1 MPFLLMYWKQLAI
14 VGAIVIVLPVTFYKG
29 YESGKAH
36 VQAEWNQQQ
45 VVDAQAV
52 AIADNKTATQ
62 VINAQKVTQN
72 ENTKLKQDI
81 SVNTDYYSHHTVSG
95 VAYGVFKPIGETSN
109 CQMPP
114 QDAIITKQLDNETA
128 NAVSRSDYEK
138 LANDCLATTIQLDNA
153 QEWAQEQIKLD
164 AE

>member
-36 VQAEWNQQQ
+36 VQALWNQQQ

-52 AIADNKTATQ
+52 AIADNKTATK

-95 VAYGVFKPIGETSN
+95 TSYGVFKPIGEASSSQVSTIPSSTEQSN
-109 CQMPP
+109 
-114 QDAIITKQLDNETA
+114 DNTT
-128 NAVSRSDYEK
+128 NAVSRTDYEK
-138 LANDCLATTIQLDNA
+138 LANDCLATTLQLDNA
-153 QEWAQEQIKLD
+153 QEWAAEQVKVD

>member
-14 VGAIVIVLPVTFYKG
+14 IGAIVIILPVTFYKG
-29 YESGKAH
+29 YESGKAKI
-36 VQAEWNQQQ
+36 QAEWNQQQ

-72 ENTKLKQDI
+72 ENIKLKQN
-81 SVNTDYYSHHTVSG
+81 NTQYNDYYSHHIVPRTS
-95 VAYGVFKPIGETSN
+95 YGVFKPNTEACDSKMSTIPDTPTQSN
-109 CQMPP
+109 
-114 QDAIITKQLDNETA
+114 DNTA
-128 NAVSRSDYEK
+128 NAVSRADYEK

-153 QEWAQEQIKLD
+153 QEWAAEQVKVD

>member
-14 VGAIVIVLPVTFYKG
+14 VGAIIIILPITYYKG
-29 YESGKAH
+29 FEAGKDK

-45 VVDAQAV
+45 VLDAQAV

-62 VINAQKVTQN
+62 VINAQKVTQD

-95 VAYGVFKPIGETSN
+95 VTYRMCKPVTETSSSQVSTIPSSTEQSN
-109 CQMPP
+109 
-114 QDAIITKQLDNETA
+114 DNTT
-128 NAVSRSDYEK
+128 NAVSRTDYEK

-153 QEWAQEQIKLD
+153 QEWAAEQVKVD

>member
-14 VGAIVIVLPVTFYKG
+14 VGAIVIILPITYFKG
-29 YESGKAH
+29 YESGKAKI
-36 VQAEWNQQQ
+36 QAEWNQQQ

-62 VINAQKVTQN
+62 VINAQKVTQD

-95 VAYGVFKPIGETSN
+95 VTYGVFKPVTEASSSQVSTIPSSTEQSN
-109 CQMPP
+109 
-114 QDAIITKQLDNETA
+114 DNTT
-128 NAVSRSDYEK
+128 NAVSRTDYEK
-138 LANDCLATTIQLDNA
+138 LANDCLATTLQLDNA
-153 QEWAQEQIKLD
+153 QEWAAEQVKVD

>member
-1 MPFLLMYWKQLAI
+1 MYWKQLAI

-36 VQAEWNQQQ
+36 VQALWNQQQ
-45 VVDAQAV
+45 VADAQAV

-62 VINAQKVTQN
+62 VINAEKVTQN
-72 ENTKLKQDI
+72 ENIKLKQN
-81 SVNTDYYSHHTVSG
+81 NTQYNDYYSRHAIAGTS
-95 VAYGVFKPIGETSN
+95 YGVFKPITEASSSQVSAISDTTEQSN
-109 CQMPP
+109 
-114 QDAIITKQLDNETA
+114 NETA
-128 NAVSRSDYEK
+128 NAVSRTDYEK

-153 QEWAQEQIKLD
+153 QEWAAEQVKVD

>member
-14 VGAIVIVLPVTFYKG
+14 VGAIVIILPITYFKG
-29 YESGKAH
+29 YESGKAKI
-36 VQAEWNQQQ
+36 QAEWNQQQ

-62 VINAQKVTQN
+62 VINAQKVTQD

-95 VAYGVFKPIGETSN
+95 VTYRMCKPVTEASSSQVSTIPSSTEQSN
-109 CQMPP
+109 
-114 QDAIITKQLDNETA
+114 DNTT
-128 NAVSRSDYEK
+128 NAVSRTDYEK
-138 LANDCLATTIQLDNA
+138 LANDCLATTLQLDNA
-153 QEWAQEQIKLD
+153 QEWAAEQVKVD

>member
-1 MPFLLMYWKQLAI
+1 MTLLLMYWKQLAI
-14 VGAIVIVLPVTFYKG
+14 VGEIVIVLPVTFYKG

-52 AIADNKTATQ
+52 AIADNKTATK
-62 VINAQKVTQN
+62 VINAQKVTQD

-95 VAYGVFKPIGETSN
+95 TSYGVFKPIGEASSSQVSTISDTTEQPN
-109 CQMPP
+109 
-114 QDAIITKQLDNETA
+114 NETA
-128 NAVSRSDYEK
+128 NAVSRTDYEK

-153 QEWAQEQIKLD
+153 QEWAAEQVKVD

>member
-14 VGAIVIVLPVTFYKG
+14 VGAIVIILPITYFKG
-29 YESGKAH
+29 YESGKAKI
-36 VQAEWNQQQ
+36 QAEWNQQQ

-62 VINAQKVTQN
+62 VINAQKVTQD

-95 VAYGVFKPIGETSN
+95 TSYGVFKPV
-109 CQMPP
+109 
-114 QDAIITKQLDNETA
+114 TKASSSQVSTISTTTEQPNNETA
-128 NAVSRSDYEK
+128 NAVSRTDYEK
-138 LANDCLATTIQLDNA
+138 LANDCLATTLQLDNA
-153 QEWAQEQIKLD
+153 QEWAAEQVKVD

>member
-36 VQAEWNQQQ
+36 VQALWNQQQ

-52 AIADNKTATQ
+52 AIADNKTSTQ
-62 VINAQKVTQN
+62 DIKAQKVTQN
-72 ENTKLKQDI
+72 ENTKLNQDI
-81 SVNTDYYSHHTVSG
+81 SVNTDYSSHHTVSG
-95 VAYGVFKPIGETSN
+95 TSYGVFKPVTEASSSQVSTISTTTEQSN
-109 CQMPP
+109 
-114 QDAIITKQLDNETA
+114 DNTA
-128 NAVSRSDYEK
+128 NAVSRTDYEK

-153 QEWAQEQIKLD
+153 QEWATEQDKVD

>member
-14 VGAIVIVLPVTFYKG
+14 VGAIVIILPITYFKG
-29 YESGKAH
+29 YESGKAKI
-36 VQAEWNQQQ
+36 QAKWNQQQ
-45 VVDAQAV
+45 VLDAQAV

-62 VINAQKVTQN
+62 VINAQKVTQD

-95 VAYGVFKPIGETSN
+95 VTYGMCKPVTETSSSEVSTISTIAEQPN
-109 CQMPP
+109 
-114 QDAIITKQLDNETA
+114 NETA
-128 NAVSRSDYEK
+128 NAVSRSDFDK
-138 LANDCLATTIQLDNA
+138 LANDCLATTLQLDNA
-153 QEWAQEQIKLD
+153 QTWAAEQVKVD

>member
-1 MPFLLMYWKQLAI
+1 MYWKQLAI

-36 VQAEWNQQQ
+36 LQALWNQQQ
-45 VVDAQAV
+45 VLDAQAV
-52 AIADNKTATQ
+52 AIADNKTTTQ

-95 VAYGVFKPIGETSN
+95 TSYGVFKPIGEASSSQVSTISSSTEQSN
-109 CQMPP
+109 
-114 QDAIITKQLDNETA
+114 DNTT
-128 NAVSRSDYEK
+128 NAVSRTDYEK
-138 LANDCLATTIQLDNA
+138 LANDCLATTLQLDNA
-153 QEWAQEQIKLD
+153 QEWAAEQVKVD

>member
-1 MPFLLMYWKQLAI
+1 MYWKQLAI

-29 YESGKAH
+29 YESGKSH
-36 VQAEWNQQQ
+36 VQALWNQQR

-52 AIADNKTATQ
+52 AIADNKTTTQ

-72 ENTKLKQDI
+72 ENTKLKQDT

-95 VAYGVFKPIGETSN
+95 VTYGVFKPVTEASSSQVSTIPSSTEQSN
-109 CQMPP
+109 
-114 QDAIITKQLDNETA
+114 DNTT
-128 NAVSRSDYEK
+128 NAVSRTDYEK
-138 LANDCLATTIQLDNA
+138 LANDCLATTLQLDNA
-153 QEWAQEQIKLD
+153 QEWAAEQVKVD

>member
-14 VGAIVIVLPVTFYKG
+14 VGAIVIILPITYFKG
-29 YESGKAH
+29 YESGKAKI
-36 VQAEWNQQQ
+36 QEEWTQQQ
-45 VVDAQAV
+45 VLDAQAV

-62 VINAQKVTQN
+62 VINAQKVTQD

-95 VAYGVFKPIGETSN
+95 TSYGVFKPIGEASSS
-109 CQMPP
+109 QMS
-114 QDAIITKQLDNETA
+114 AISTTTEQPNNETV

-138 LANDCLATTIQLDNA
+138 LANDCLATTLQLDNA
-153 QEWAQEQIKLD
+153 QEWAKQQVEVN

>member
-62 VINAQKVTQN
+62 VINAEKVTQN
-72 ENTKLKQDI
+72 DNTKFKQDI

-95 VAYGVFKPIGETSN
+95 TSYGMFKPVTETSSSQVSTIPSSTEQPN
-109 CQMPP
+109 
-114 QDAIITKQLDNETA
+114 NETA
-128 NAVSRSDYEK
+128 NAVSRTDYEK
-138 LANDCLATTIQLDNA
+138 LANDCLATTLQLDNA
-153 QEWAQEQIKLD
+153 QEWAAEQVKVD

>member
-1 MPFLLMYWKQLAI
+1 MYWKQLAI
-14 VGAIVIVLPVTFYKG
+14 VGAIVIILPITYFKG
-29 YESGKAH
+29 YESGKAKI
-36 VQAEWNQQQ
+36 QAEWNQQQ

-62 VINAQKVTQN
+62 VINAQKVTQD

-95 VAYGVFKPIGETSN
+95 TSYRMCKPVTEASSSQVSTIPSSTEQSN
-109 CQMPP
+109 
-114 QDAIITKQLDNETA
+114 DNST
-128 NAVSRSDYEK
+128 NAVSRTDYEK
-138 LANDCLATTIQLDNA
+138 LANDCLATTLQLDNA
-153 QEWAQEQIKLD
+153 QEWAAEQVKVD

>member
-95 VAYGVFKPIGETSN
+95 VAYGVFKPIGETSSS
-109 CQMPP
+109 QVSTIPSSTEQP
-114 QDAIITKQLDNETA
+114 DNETA
-128 NAVSRSDYEK
+128 NAVSRTDYEK
-138 LANDCLATTIQLDNA
+138 LANDCLATTLQLDNA
-153 QEWAQEQIKLD
+153 QEWAAEQVKVD

>member
-14 VGAIVIVLPVTFYKG
+14 IGAIVIILPVTFYKG

-45 VVDAQAV
+45 VLDLQAV

-62 VINAQKVTQN
+62 VIKAQKVTQN
-72 ENTKLKQDI
+72 ENVKLKQ
-81 SVNTDYYSHHTVSG
+81 SSSQYNDYYSYHTIAGTS
-95 VAYGVFKPIGETSN
+95 YGMFKSVTETSSSEVSTIPSSTEQPN
-109 CQMPP
+109 
-114 QDAIITKQLDNETA
+114 NETA

-138 LANDCLATTIQLDNA
+138 LANDCLATTLQLDNA
-153 QEWAQEQIKLD
+153 QEWAAEQVKVD

>member
-1 MPFLLMYWKQLAI
+1 MYWKQLAI

-36 VQAEWNQQQ
+36 VQALWNQQQ
-45 VVDAQAV
+45 VLDLQAV

-95 VAYGVFKPIGETSN
+95 TSYGVFKPVTEASSSQVSAVPET
-109 CQMPP
+109 
-114 QDAIITKQLDNETA
+114 AKQLDNETA
-128 NAVSRSDYEK
+128 NAVSRTDYEK
-138 LANDCLATTIQLDNA
+138 LANDCLATTLQLDNA
-153 QEWAQEQIKLD
+153 QEWAAEQVKVD

>member
-14 VGAIVIVLPVTFYKG
+14 VGAIVIILPITYFKG
-29 YESGKAH
+29 YESGKAKI
-36 VQAEWNQQQ
+36 QAEWNQQQ
-45 VVDAQAV
+45 VLDAQAV

-81 SVNTDYYSHHTVSG
+81 SVNTDYYSHHTVAG
-95 VAYGVFKPIGETSN
+95 VTYGVFKPVTEASSSQVSTIPSSTEQPN
-109 CQMPP
+109 
-114 QDAIITKQLDNETA
+114 DNTA
-128 NAVSRSDYEK
+128 DSVSRTDFDK
-138 LANDCLATTIQLDNA
+138 LANDCLATTLQLDNA
-153 QEWAQEQIKLD
+153 QAWAAEQATIN

>member
-1 MPFLLMYWKQLAI
+1 MYWKQLAI
-14 VGAIVIVLPVTFYKG
+14 VGAIVIILPVTFYKG

-36 VQAEWNQQQ
+36 VQAEWNEQQ

-52 AIADNKTATQ
+52 AIADNKTATK
-62 VINAQKVTQN
+62 VINAQKVTQD

-95 VAYGVFKPIGETSN
+95 VTYRMCKPVTETSSSEVSTISTIAEQPN
-109 CQMPP
+109 
-114 QDAIITKQLDNETA
+114 NETA
-128 NAVSRSDYEK
+128 NAVSRSDFDK
-138 LANDCLATTIQLDNA
+138 LANDCLATTLQLDNA
-153 QEWAQEQIKLD
+153 QTWAAEQVKVD

>member
-14 VGAIVIVLPVTFYKG
+14 IGAIVIILPITYFKG
-29 YESGKAH
+29 YESGKAK
-36 VQAEWNQQQ
+36 VQADWNQQQ
-45 VVDAQAV
+45 VADAQAV
-52 AIADNKTATQ
+52 AIADNKTATK

-95 VAYGVFKPIGETSN
+95 TSYGVFKSV
-109 CQMPP
+109 
-114 QDAIITKQLDNETA
+114 TKANSSQVSTISTTTEQPNDNTT
-128 NAVSRSDYEK
+128 NAVSRTDYEK
-138 LANDCLATTIQLDNA
+138 LANDCLATTLQLDNA
-153 QEWAQEQIKLD
+153 QEWAAEQVKVD

>member
-36 VQAEWNQQQ
+36 VQALWNQQQ

-52 AIADNKTATQ
+52 AIADNKTTIQ

-95 VAYGVFKPIGETSN
+95 TSYGVFKPIGEASSS
-109 CQMPP
+109 QMS
-114 QDAIITKQLDNETA
+114 AISTTTEQPNNETV
-128 NAVSRSDYEK
+128 NAVSRTDYEK

-153 QEWAQEQIKLD
+153 QEWATEQVKVD

>member
-14 VGAIVIVLPVTFYKG
+14 VGAIVIILPITYFKG
-29 YESGKAH
+29 YESGKAKI
-36 VQAEWNQQQ
+36 QAKWNQQQ
-45 VVDAQAV
+45 VLDAQAV

-62 VINAQKVTQN
+62 VINAQKVTQD

-95 VAYGVFKPIGETSN
+95 VTYRMCKPVTETNSSEVSTIPSSTEQSN
-109 CQMPP
+109 
-114 QDAIITKQLDNETA
+114 DNTT
-128 NAVSRSDYEK
+128 NAVSRTDYEK
-138 LANDCLATTIQLDNA
+138 LANDCLATTLQLDNA
-153 QEWAQEQIKLD
+153 QEWAAEQVKVD

>member
-14 VGAIVIVLPVTFYKG
+14 VGAIVIILPITYFKG
-29 YESGKAH
+29 YESGKAKI
-36 VQAEWNQQQ
+36 QAEWNQQQ

-62 VINAQKVTQN
+62 VINAQKVTQD

-95 VAYGVFKPIGETSN
+95 VTYGVFKPIGEASSSQVSTISTTTEQPN
-109 CQMPP
+109 NE
-114 QDAIITKQLDNETA
+114 IT
-128 NAVSRSDYEK
+128 NAVSRTDYEK
-138 LANDCLATTIQLDNA
+138 LANDCLATTLQLDNA
-153 QEWAQEQIKLD
+153 QEWAAEQVKVD